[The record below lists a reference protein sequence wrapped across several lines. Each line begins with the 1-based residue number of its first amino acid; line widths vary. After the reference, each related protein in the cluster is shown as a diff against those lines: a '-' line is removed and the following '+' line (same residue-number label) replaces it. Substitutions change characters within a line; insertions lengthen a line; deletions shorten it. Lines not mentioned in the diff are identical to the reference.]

1 VVENV
6 NDGSFEVV
14 LRGAGALLSDL
25 DIAVIDAA
33 VINGAK
39 RFLASAFRNQDCRF
53 RGDFGV
59 AERDELVM
67 RVEEDM
73 FFGTISG
80 DMLMYSVGGLS
91 DVWIDK
97 PKHDV
102 LRGELFFEALY
113 FRKVAV
119 GDGTVGCNE
128 KENNG
133 FRPGSGEMGNGLA
146 IQVVA
151 VG

>member
-39 RFLASAFRNQDCRF
+39 RSRASAFWNQDCRF
-53 RGDFGV
+53 RRDFGV

-73 FFGTISG
+73 LFSAIGG
-80 DMLMYSVGGLS
+80 YMLMYSVGGLS

-119 GDGTVGCNE
+119 GDGTVGCDK

-133 FRPGSGEMGNGLA
+133 FRAGGGEIGNRLT

-151 VG
+151 VS